1 MTPNPLLIVALIFA
15 LSFSGRAIGLANATL
30 DKISGNQNTMN
41 SLETAAAT
49 AEKDEPIGTHPIESP
64 TRNDNDRISAVAPS
78 SGQNMFDFTKVDQSP
93 SSYSDLLSAMKR
105 RAESIERR
113 NIEVENRIRVLEI
126 LEQRIE
132 SKLAELKNRNED
144 LSKLVSF
151 ADEASQQD
159 IELLSKM
166 YEQMKPQKAGEIFNK
181 MNPEFAAGF
190 LTEMNSESAALI
202 LTNMNTDQAYKTS
215 MIIASR
221 NAGVRN
227 Q

>member
-1 MTPNPLLIVALIFA
+1 
-15 LSFSGRAIGLANATL
+15 
-30 DKISGNQNTMN
+30 MN
-41 SLETAAAT
+41 SADVVAASS
-49 AEKDEPIGTHPIESP
+49 EFDKPIGAPPIESP
-64 TRNDNDRISAVAPS
+64 ARDDNQRLAATATS
-78 SGQNMFDFTKVDQSP
+78 SDQNMFDFTNIDQSP
-93 SSYSDLLSAMKR
+93 ASYGDLLSAMKQ

-113 NIEVENRIRVLEI
+113 NIEIENRIRVLEI
-126 LEQRIE
+126 LEHRIE
-132 SKLAELKNRNED
+132 SKLAELQNRNED